1 MARFKTTSSGQYV
14 HTFHFEEG
22 EELLD
27 ELNNGEGIT
36 PELSRN
42 MASEIAQLMRQPDDV
57 LVVGTDG
64 LRTITIVLAPHAVVQ
79 GNGPVLMPTFDR
91 DRIVAMVS
99 REFIEAKAHICDI
112 ADDQDA
118 AQVEWGSLLEQ
129 LFNAAI
135 ELGNRDS
142 RELLNIVEFLQ

>member
-1 MARFKTTSSGQYV
+1 MARIKTTGNGQYV

-22 EELLD
+22 EKLLD

-42 MASEIAQLMRQPDDV
+42 MTSEIAQILRQPEDI

-64 LRTITIVLAPHAVVQ
+64 FQMITIVLAPHAVVQ
-79 GNGPVLMPTFDR
+79 GTGPVLISTFDR

-99 REFIEAKAHICDI
+99 REFIKAKAHICNI

-118 AQVEWGSLLEQ
+118 AQEEWESLLEQ
-129 LFNAAI
+129 LFDTAI
-135 ELGNRDS
+135 ELGNHNS